1 MPNKFP
7 RLFFTGPRINLAKLP
22 KSHRGH
28 DGNGVA
34 SGRGGGGRQAAAPNA
49 HQSPIWTSA
58 DVEGDREL
66 MTALTLEEKVRA

>member
-7 RLFFTGPRINLAKLP
+7 HLFFTGPRINLAKLP

-28 DGNGVA
+28 DDGVA
-34 SGRGGGGRQAAAPNA
+34 AGRAGRSLGRQAAPNA
-49 HQSPIWTSA
+49 AGSPIWTSA

-66 MTALTLEEKVRA
+66 MTALTLEKVRT